1 VVTGDDGFAELVDLA
16 RRGDGEAIAAL
27 YRRHH
32 LRLLR
37 VLRSEVGDAA
47 EDVASQTWLE
57 VIGALQRF
65 EGDER
70 GFQSLLYTIA
80 RRRVADHR
88 RSLRRRPSIPKAP
101 AEMHDMPDVGTP
113 LEGAT
118 IDGLAGDDAARRVS
132 EILAPDAA
140 EIVLLR
146 VVAGLTV
153 EQVARVVGK
162 SPGAVRVQQHRAL
175 RKLADA
181 LGERSPDGGL

>member
-1 VVTGDDGFAELVDLA
+1 MEGDAFGPILQRA
-16 RRGDGEAIAAL
+16 RAGDHDAIAAL
-27 YRRHH
+27 YRCHH
-32 LRLLR
+32 RRLLR

-57 VIGALQRF
+57 VIGALRRF

-88 RSLRRRPSIPKAP
+88 RSLRRRPSTPTAP
-101 AEMHDMPDVGTP
+101 ADLHGMPDVGTP

-118 IDGLAGDDAARRVS
+118 IDGLAGDDAARRVT
-132 EILAPDAA
+132 EILGPDAA

-146 VVAGLTV
+146 VVAGLSV
-153 EQVARVVGK
+153 EQVAKVVGK

-181 LGERSPDGGL
+181 LGERSSDGGL